1 MPITAKKAV
10 AKKVVKKVVAKKVAS
25 VAKKPVTGKKGNT
38 VKALVFADNAHSF
51 WTTDGQI
58 FNSLTA
64 LHDAMSSMDKSVYL
78 HHVTKDRHDFAQWVE
93 SVLYD
98 LECAADLRKA
108 KTPTT
113 AKAAIAKHLKTY
125 HV

>member
-1 MPITAKKAV
+1 MPTTTKKVVARKIVKKAV
-10 AKKVVKKVVAKKVAS
+10 AKKTASIIKKPVAKKNAMI
-25 VAKKPVTGKKGNT
+25 
-38 VKALVFADNAHSF
+38 KALVLADNEHSF

-58 FNSLTA
+58 FNSLMA
-64 LHDAMSSMDKSVYL
+64 LYDALAKMDKSVYL

-93 SVLYD
+93 VVLRD

-108 KTPTT
+108 KTPTS
-113 AKAAIAKHLKTY
+113 AKSAIAKHLKTY